1 MLVVN
6 DAAGSE
12 LELVL
17 DLEEL
22 PGFILVL
29 GTLLH
34 GDGVMVGVD
43 GTGFGFDI
51 NGFLLFADDGSGLGV
66 QGVKYFDISNT
77 GI

>member
-1 MLVVN
+1 MN

-43 GTGFGFDI
+43 GNVLGLTSMVFCY
-51 NGFLLFADDGSGLGV
+51 LLMMGAG
-66 QGVKYFDISNT
+66 
-77 GI
+77 